1 MRCYLG
7 GWLLKRLE
15 RNDIIDS
22 DILCTSSV
30 PTDKGKDIC
39 EGDSS
44 GPVFDREGTLAGV
57 VVSWGYGHARENLLG
72 VYSRL
77 SGTKDSIDVTIR
89 ELPSSHPA
97 SCGGRLTELVVE

>member
-1 MRCYLG
+1 MSTSVMICAGARG
-7 GWLLKRLE
+7 GGT
-15 RNDIIDS
+15 DIS
-22 DILCTSSV
+22 
-30 PTDKGKDIC
+30 
-39 EGDSS
+39 EGNS
-44 GPVFDREGTLAGV
+44 GGPIFDREGTLAGV

-97 SCGGRLTELVVE
+97 SCGGRLTGAVEAIDTPGSHWYFGR